1 MLPLWQFRPCGN
13 FVQVQRCLV
22 QFLQINRTLG
32 GCVSKESAFES
43 WSSRCEMDPCPG
55 NGHSSAVSHQ
65 AQKLQVP
72 IHINRKA
79 FTLELDTAAG
89 GNFISPRV
97 WTELGKLKLQ
107 QAQWHYHSASTHPL
121 PIITRVFC
129 GRCLCFHAEET
140 TSSFSACRW
149 MYTSL
154 PIAQH
159 PHLKRCH
166 FFSWKICR
174 TSTHGNHFW
183 PACLSTSNT

>member
-79 FTLELDTAAG
+79 FTLDTGHCRRWKFHFYSRLDVVG
-89 GNFISPRV
+89 QP
-97 WTELGKLKLQ
+97 E
-107 QAQWHYHSASTHPL
+107 
-121 PIITRVFC
+121 
-129 GRCLCFHAEET
+129 
-140 TSSFSACRW
+140 
-149 MYTSL
+149 
-154 PIAQH
+154 
-159 PHLKRCH
+159 
-166 FFSWKICR
+166 
-174 TSTHGNHFW
+174 TSTGSVALPFGKEASIANHWSFYRRGQVRW
-183 PACLSTSNT
+183 CQQVIPSFVSCVRNSRFESAW